1 MKTCRRVKYTSAY
14 GIHGEHFQTVQP
26 LAVWGSARGE
36 GERSAAGHLTQEL
49 EPESAGLL
57 PGYFHIS
64 SIMGLPKSV
73 DLVQRLTP
81 RTSARRSSG

>member
-1 MKTCRRVKYTSAY
+1 MGDVRTTYDALQHCAALNESRRKP
-14 GIHGEHFQTVQP
+14 FQETV
-26 LAVWGSARGE
+26 RC
-36 GERSAAGHLTQEL
+36 HLTQEL

-73 DLVQRLTP
+73 DLVQRLP
-81 RTSARRSSG
+81 ADEHEKVIGIGVEEVSE